1 VNNQSLWASR
11 SPRERALVLLGV
23 GVIAVAVWMILSPTD
38 AGKRGLLP
46 SSVAREQ
53 YSDGL
58 KRKQGFDREVAT
70 LGPKVDTSTYK
81 ETSEKVIP
89 VVLKV
94 LHEQARAAGIH
105 LREVKPLRPR
115 QVAGLTKVTLTVR
128 FTSEFGKAIPFLYGV
143 EDPKG
148 RLVVE
153 KMNVAASDPK
163 SRQVDVEVQVA
174 LFAAGAPPKVEGSG
188 KAG

>member
-1 VNNQSLWASR
+1 
-11 SPRERALVLLGV
+11 
-23 GVIAVAVWMILSPTD
+23 
-38 AGKRGLLP
+38 
-46 SSVAREQ
+46 
-53 YSDGL
+53 
-58 KRKQGFDREVAT
+58 
-70 LGPKVDTSTYK
+70 
-81 ETSEKVIP
+81 
-89 VVLKV
+89 
-94 LHEQARAAGIH
+94 
-105 LREVKPLRPR
+105 
-115 QVAGLTKVTLTVR
+115 
-128 FTSEFGKAIPFLYGV
+128 V